1 MGQIFGILSLK
12 GGVGKTSSTV
22 SLGSSLADAGKK
34 VLLVDCNF
42 SAPNLGMH
50 LNIIEPENTIHH
62 VLKKEA
68 NISDSIHSL
77 GNFDVIPASMFKEPI
92 INPLELKDHLNSL
105 KRKYDFI
112 LLDSSPAL
120 NDETLSVILASDKLL
135 VVTTPDYPTLSTTL
149 KAIKLAKSRGT
160 PIIGL
165 ILNKVYNKKFELK
178 LEEIE
183 RTSDVPIMAIIPH
196 DIHFSKSLSNFK
208 PYTSHRPNS
217 KGSVEYQKLAKLL
230 SGEKYEE
237 SKNLKRLFAKL
248 TPKRQDINREI
259 YYQSFFS

>member
-1 MGQIFGILSLK
+1 MGQILGILSLK
-12 GGVGKTSSTV
+12 GGVGKTSSSV

-34 VLLVDCNF
+34 VLIVDCNF

-50 LNIIEPENTIHH
+50 LNIIEPKNTIHH
-62 VLKKEA
+62 ALKKEA
-68 NISDSIHSL
+68 NITDCIHKI
-77 GNFDVIPASMFKEPI
+77 GNFDIIPASMFKEPI
-92 INPLELKDHLNSL
+92 INPLKLKDHLRSV

-112 LLDSSPAL
+112 ILDSSPAL
-120 NDETLSVILASDKLL
+120 NDETLSVILASEKLL

-160 PIIGL
+160 PIVGL
-165 ILNKVYNKKFELK
+165 ILNKVYNKKFELG
-178 LEEIE
+178 LDEIE
-183 RTSDVPIMAIIPH
+183 RTSDVPVMAIIPH
-196 DIHFSKSLSNFK
+196 DVHFSRSLSNFK
-208 PYTSHRPNS
+208 PYTSHKPNS

-237 SKNLKRLFAKL
+237 AKLLKRLFNKL

-259 YYQSFFS
+259 YYQSFF

>member
-22 SLGSSLADAGKK
+22 SLGSCLADAGKK

-50 LNIIEPENTIHH
+50 LNIVEPKKTIHH

-68 NISDSIHSL
+68 NLEDSIHEM
-77 GNFDVIPASMFKEPI
+77 GNFHVIPASIFKEPI
-92 INPLELKDHLNSL
+92 INPLKLRDYLKSIR
-105 KRKYDFI
+105 RKYDFI
-112 LLDSSPAL
+112 ILDSSPAL
-120 NDETLSVILASDKLL
+120 NDETLSVILAADKLL

-149 KAIKLAKSRGT
+149 KAIKLAKTRGT
-160 PIIGL
+160 PIVGL

-178 LEEIE
+178 LDEIE
-183 RTSDVPIMAIIPH
+183 RTVDVPIMAVIPY
-196 DIHFSKSLSNFK
+196 DIHFSKSLSSFK
-208 PYTSHRPNS
+208 PYPSHKPNS
-217 KGSVEYQKLAKLL
+217 KGSIEYQKLAKLL
-230 SGEKYEE
+230 SGEKYEP
-237 SKNLKRLFAKL
+237 KKLQKLLKKL

-259 YYQSFFS
+259 YYQSFFG